1 MAKEITYHRAA
12 YLDNYFG
19 GRKFGVRFEEG
30 PHKGEIY
37 HEDECKIALDDAERI
52 EKRRNENNAINLSR
66 SGAVEEKLETDNS

>member
-1 MAKEITYHRAA
+1 M
-12 YLDNYFG
+12 
-19 GRKFGVRFEEG
+19 RFEEG